1 MSIKLPKAIVEELVR
16 RGLDETFIVDILSRE
31 LKLDPNN
38 LFKAYEELALRMYNE
53 GVENLNKG
61 NVIQAS
67 EKLYKAVEEAIKA
80 LAIRRG
86 LPEAAE
92 ALERGRWSV
101 ALLDS
106 AAQKLGDIVFR
117 AWDAAYF
124 LHVNGFHEVRIG
136 IDAVKSRVPVIKAVI
151 DYLVSSP

>member
-1 MSIKLPKAIVEELVR
+1 MSIELPKVLVQELIK
-16 RGLDETFIVDILSRE
+16 RGLDESFIVDVLSKE
-31 LKLDPNN
+31 LKLDLNDVS
-38 LFKAYEELALRMYNE
+38 KAHEELALRMYNE
-53 GVENLNKG
+53 GIENLNKG
-61 NVIQAS
+61 DVIQAS
-67 EKLYKAVEEAIKA
+67 EKLYKAVEETIKA

-86 LPEAAE
+86 LPEATE

-101 ALLDS
+101 VLLDS

-136 IDAVKSRVPVIKAVI
+136 IDAVKSRVPVIKAAL
-151 DYLVSSP
+151 DLVTS

>member
-1 MSIKLPKAIVEELVR
+1 MSIELPKAIVEELVR

-38 LFKAYEELALRMYNE
+38 LSKAHEELALRMYNE
-53 GVENLNKG
+53 GIENLNR
-61 NVIQAS
+61 NDVVQAS
-67 EKLYKAVEEAIKA
+67 EKLYKAIEEAIKA

-86 LPEAAE
+86 LPEAFE
-92 ALERGRWSV
+92 AIEKGRWSV

-106 AAQKLGDIVFR
+106 AARRLGDAVFR

-124 LHVNGFHEVRIG
+124 LHVNGFHEARVG
-136 IDAVKSRVPVIKAVI
+136 IDAIKDRLPVIKTVI
-151 DYLVSSP
+151 DYLTSSP